1 MKHYNLQ
8 ANESV
13 LYQGEVSIEKRNG
26 NVELILTNLNLVCI
40 ISTKKLFS
48 KEQVEVEVYPVGD
61 IKIYNDTPQI
71 KQKGSRVE
79 IFLSSNEIPVVFSSL
94 FEAGKFVKSAFH
106 LLTGKTTAGR
116 GADKVKGAVGLVD
129 NALGIKT
136 ADVVKNTIENGLA
149 GTILGGIGKKSV
161 PSVSKNSL
169 AKDAVDVAKE
179 LLVNGKEENTVSV
192 PNDEQI
198 ETLKKMKELVDIGV
212 LTQEEFDAKKKQ
224 LLGL

>member
-1 MKHYNLQ
+1 M
-8 ANESV
+8 
-13 LYQGEVSIEKRNG
+13 
-26 NVELILTNLNLVCI
+26 
-40 ISTKKLFS
+40 
-48 KEQVEVEVYPVGD
+48 
-61 IKIYNDTPQI
+61 
-71 KQKGSRVE
+71 
-79 IFLSSNEIPVVFSSL
+79 
-94 FEAGKFVKSAFH
+94 
-106 LLTGKTTAGR
+106 
-116 GADKVKGAVGLVD
+116 
-129 NALGIKT
+129 GIKT
-136 ADVVKNTIENGLA
+136 ADVVKSTIENGLA